1 MRDKVLV
8 YALAA
13 SVGAHIIILCAVG
26 KTYSASGSVPAP
38 EQQLSAIRVN
48 VETPAGQKPRPRPIM
63 APRPELLPEQP
74 KPEVK
79 PPVARTLR
87 ERLFGVKTPPT
98 PTPISQPQVRQ
109 APQQLPRPPLHLPTS
124 TKSTSNKLPGNPG
137 GALNMGT
144 GSSHGE
150 NLGNTGRTPVGW
162 VPGSPGGE
170 GKGSGSG
177 PGVGKPE
184 PVHGAVEGPGKE
196 ASPPPLPTPPP
207 APDIEAKVCA
217 ESGMLP
223 SPNCERVSVR
233 SFRPGNQPTG
243 VCTACKP
250 KHVSTLADRSVPEMI
265 SGRRAPKYPESAMDK
280 GIEGS
285 VIVEYTIN
293 TEGGVSGVQV
303 SSSSGD
309 SSLDSAA
316 LAAVEGRRYKPAIQA
331 GIPRNYRKRE
341 TFHFALD

>member
-1 MRDKVLV
+1 MRDRVLR

-26 KTYSASGSVPAP
+26 KTYSASGNVPAP
-38 EQQLSAIRVN
+38 EQLSAIRVN
-48 VETPAGQKPRPRPIM
+48 VETPAGEKPRPRPIM
-63 APRPELLPEQP
+63 PPRPELIPEQP
-74 KPEVK
+74 KPIDT
-79 PPVARTLR
+79 PPVTKTLR
-87 ERLFGVKTPPT
+87 ERIFGVKTPLP

-109 APQQLPRPPLHLPTS
+109 APQPMPRPLPTS
-124 TKSTSNKLPGNPG
+124 TKPASNKLPGNPG

-150 NLGNTGRTPVGW
+150 NLGNSGRTPVGW
-162 VPGSPGGE
+162 VPGSSGGD

-184 PVHGAVEGPGKE
+184 PVHGAVDGPGKE
-196 ASPPPLPTPPP
+196 ASPPPPPPPPP

-223 SPNCERVSVR
+223 GPNCERVGVR

-243 VCTACKP
+243 VCTVCKP

-265 SGRRAPKYPESAMDK
+265 SGRRAPKYPESARDK
-280 GIEGS
+280 GVEGS
-285 VIVEYTIN
+285 VTVEYTIN
-293 TEGGVSGVQV
+293 IEGGVSGVQV

-316 LAAVEGRRYKPAIQA
+316 VAAVESRKYKPAIQA